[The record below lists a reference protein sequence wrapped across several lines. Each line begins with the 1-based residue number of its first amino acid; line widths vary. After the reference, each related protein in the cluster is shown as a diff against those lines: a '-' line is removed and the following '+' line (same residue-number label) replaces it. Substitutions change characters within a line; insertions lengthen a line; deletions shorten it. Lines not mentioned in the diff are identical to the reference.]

1 MFIDVYKCV
10 SIDIFAV
17 CSMFMDVFIDIYGIA
32 NPIKIEHV
40 LRTDLPK
47 YCSVVN
53 YRLAA
58 FFGVC
63 WAFAPKINGAH
74 WLVVSLCFLSFSR
87 FDDVQRDPCDC
98 FLHGTVGSKPLS
110 SFILNIVYM
119 LLHVFVCV
127 SAQCQLFLSNP
138 CHYHGKPG
146 TSQLRCSTC
155 ISCLGFSQS
164 QLRHLDRN

>member
-1 MFIDVYKCV
+1 
-10 SIDIFAV
+10 
-17 CSMFMDVFIDIYGIA
+17 MFMDVFIDIYGIA

-127 SAQCQLFLSNP
+127 CQPSVSFSCRILVTTMESQVHHSCDARHASHAWVLVNP
-138 CHYHGKPG
+138 
-146 TSQLRCSTC
+146 S
-155 ISCLGFSQS
+155 
-164 QLRHLDRN
+164 LDIWTETD

>member
-1 MFIDVYKCV
+1 MGINRYIYGMFDVYGCV
-10 SIDIFAV
+10 YRYLWYRKPHKDRT
-17 CSMFMDVFIDIYGIA
+17 
-32 NPIKIEHV
+32 
-40 LRTDLPK
+40 RTDSYRPK

-63 WAFAPKINGAH
+63 WALPKINGAPT
-74 WLVVSLCFLSFSR
+74 VVGCFIVFSFLFQIWR
-87 FDDVQRDPCDC
+87 RAAWPMRL

-127 SAQCQLFLSNP
+127 CQPSASFSCRILVTAMESQVHHSCDARDASHAWVLVNP
-138 CHYHGKPG
+138 
-146 TSQLRCSTC
+146 S
-155 ISCLGFSQS
+155 
-164 QLRHLDRN
+164 LDIWTETD